1 MVSTL
6 REENSMMK
14 KDIEVLIENLRSYE
28 QFEID
33 LNKDNREISSS
44 L

>member
-28 QFEID
+28 QFQID

>member
-1 MVSTL
+1 
-6 REENSMMK
+6 MMK

-28 QFEID
+28 QFQID

>member
-1 MVSTL
+1 MVSAL
-6 REENSMMK
+6 KEENSMMK

-28 QFEID
+28 QFQID

>member
-28 QFEID
+28 QF
-33 LNKDNREISSS
+33 
-44 L
+44 

>member
-1 MVSTL
+1 
-6 REENSMMK
+6 MK

-28 QFEID
+28 QFQID